1 MNPRAAPA
9 LRKPLCLLLP
19 LALLALL
26 SLPALAQKKGAEPA
40 TVSGVVTRVVDG
52 DTLWVAP
59 SGQPPQPV
67 RLRDMDAP
75 EICQP
80 HGDVAR
86 AALEEYALGQAV
98 TMRVSARDSHGRLI
112 ARVATAE
119 RDLSVRMV
127 EEGHAWSVRTK
138 FDRGPLVKEER
149 VAKALARGL
158 HATAGHVYPWEF
170 RRRQGPCNAA
180 TAPAAATAATPTAA
194 AAR

>member
-1 MNPRAAPA
+1 MLRTCARPLLTAALA
-9 LRKPLCLLLP
+9 A
-19 LALLALL
+19 LALLCT
-26 SLPALAQKKGAEPA
+26 PALAQKKRAEPA
-40 TVSGVVTRVVDG
+40 PVSGVVTRIVDG

-59 SGQPPQPV
+59 AGQPPFAV
-67 RLRDMDAP
+67 RLRDIDAP

-80 HGDVAR
+80 HGPEAR

-98 TMRVSARDSHGRLI
+98 TMRIFARDTHGRAV

-138 FDRGPLVKEER
+138 FDRGPLVKQER
-149 VAKALARGL
+149 QARALGRGL
-158 HATAGHVYPWEF
+158 HTSAGHVYPWDF
-170 RRRQGPCNAA
+170 RRRSGPCR
-180 TAPAAATAATPTAA
+180 TAGPAAAATVATPTAA